1 MGLDG
6 VETFV
11 IKHRL
16 YKPTRC
22 RIAVHCGDYVGAES
36 FAECRLVPKG
46 VVIGLSNKVSRN
58 VGVGEPLAHP
68 MRDYGFERVMMKNV
82 LVDEGGELGL
92 AARHVLSFA
101 TDARADWMDLV
112 EAPCGAR
119 LKLSHGPLSP
129 GTRNL
134 HMLFY
139 HSFASAKSG
148 CCGALR
154 MPHARWL
161 SKSITPSLK
170 T

>member
-58 VGVGEPLAHP
+58 VGVGERLAHP
-68 MRDYGFERVMMKNV
+68 MRDCGFGRVRTKNV
-82 LVDEGGELGL
+82 RVDEVGVVGRTARNGASV
-92 AARHVLSFA
+92 AA
-101 TDARADWMDLV
+101 W
-112 EAPCGAR
+112 
-119 LKLSHGPLSP
+119 
-129 GTRNL
+129 
-134 HMLFY
+134 
-139 HSFASAKSG
+139 
-148 CCGALR
+148 
-154 MPHARWL
+154 
-161 SKSITPSLK
+161 
-170 T
+170 